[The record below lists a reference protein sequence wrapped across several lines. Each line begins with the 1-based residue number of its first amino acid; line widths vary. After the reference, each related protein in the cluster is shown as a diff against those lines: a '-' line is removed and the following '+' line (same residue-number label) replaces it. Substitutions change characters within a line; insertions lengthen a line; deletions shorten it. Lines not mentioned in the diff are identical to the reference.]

1 MSRERRSFTPEFKLE
16 AASLVVDQNYSI
28 PEACRALDLGESAL
42 RRWVKQLEAERGGT
56 TPSSKALTPEQQ
68 RIKEL
73 EARVKRLEQEKF
85 ILKSYLLREAS
96 KIKRYEF
103 MLTNSALHSIVM
115 MARVLLVSRSGYYS
129 WLDNREMVSWR
140 MQQRESIDALVKAAF
155 EAGKGRY
162 GAERI
167 FYDLAE
173 QDNPLD
179 IKTIRKSLKRQ
190 GLIAKAAKLFKVT
203 TDSNHSLPVAPNL
216 LARDFSAQQPNE
228 KWVTDIT
235 YIQTTEG
242 WLYLA
247 VMIDL
252 YSRKIVGWSMSKHI
266 DAQLVCDALTMAL
279 WRRKFPKGVIVHSDR
294 GSQYASHAF
303 RGLLEKY
310 SLTQS
315 MSRKG
320 DCWDTQPTI
329 LVNTAL
335 V

>member
-1 MSRERRSFTPEFKLE
+1 
-16 AASLVVDQNYSI
+16 
-28 PEACRALDLGESAL
+28 
-42 RRWVKQLEAERGGT
+42 
-56 TPSSKALTPEQQ
+56 
-68 RIKEL
+68 
-73 EARVKRLEQEKF
+73 
-85 ILKSYLLREAS
+85 
-96 KIKRYEF
+96 
-103 MLTNSALHSIVM
+103 MLTNSALYSIAM

-140 MQQRESIDALVKAAF
+140 MLQRESIDALVKTAF

-190 GLIAKAAKLFKVT
+190 GLIGKAAKLFKVT

-266 DAQLVCDALTMAL
+266 DAHWFVM
-279 WRRKFPKGVIVHSDR
+279 R
-294 GSQYASHAF
+294 
-303 RGLLEKY
+303 
-310 SLTQS
+310 
-315 MSRKG
+315 
-320 DCWDTQPTI
+320 
-329 LVNTAL
+329 
-335 V
+335 

>member
-1 MSRERRSFTPEFKLE
+1 
-16 AASLVVDQNYSI
+16 
-28 PEACRALDLGESAL
+28 
-42 RRWVKQLEAERGGT
+42 
-56 TPSSKALTPEQQ
+56 
-68 RIKEL
+68 
-73 EARVKRLEQEKF
+73 
-85 ILKSYLLREAS
+85 
-96 KIKRYEF
+96 
-103 MLTNSALHSIVM
+103 MLTYCALFSISM

-129 WLDNREMVSWR
+129 WLDNREVISWR
-140 MQQRESIDALVKAAF
+140 MQQREAIDALVKVAF
-155 EAGKGRY
+155 FAGKGRY

-179 IKTIRKSLKRQ
+179 IKTINKSLKRQ

-203 TDSNHSLPVAPNL
+203 TDSDHALPVAPNL
-216 LARDFSAQQPNE
+216 LARNFAAQRPNE

-252 YSRKIVGWSMSKHI
+252 YSRKIVGWSMSKNI
-266 DAQLVCDALTMAL
+266 DTQLVCDALMMAL
-279 WRRKFPKGVIVHSDR
+279 WRRKFPQGVIVHSDR

-303 RGLLEKY
+303 RDLLKKY
-310 SLTQS
+310 LLTQS

-320 DCWDTQPTI
+320 DCWDNACAESFFHSLKVELIHGEPLLNGKQTRESIFEYIEVDYNRYRRHSAIGFISPERFEAKN
-329 LVNTAL
+329 VC
-335 V
+335 

>member
-1 MSRERRSFTPEFKLE
+1 
-16 AASLVVDQNYSI
+16 
-28 PEACRALDLGESAL
+28 
-42 RRWVKQLEAERGGT
+42 
-56 TPSSKALTPEQQ
+56 
-68 RIKEL
+68 
-73 EARVKRLEQEKF
+73 
-85 ILKSYLLREAS
+85 
-96 KIKRYEF
+96 
-103 MLTNSALHSIVM
+103 MLTYCALFSISM

-129 WLDNREMVSWR
+129 WLDNREVISWR
-140 MQQRESIDALVKAAF
+140 MQQREAIDALVKAAF
-155 EAGKGRY
+155 VVGKGRY

-179 IKTIRKSLKRQ
+179 IKTINKSLKRQ

-203 TDSNHSLPVAPNL
+203 TDSNHALPVAPNL
-216 LARDFSAQQPNE
+216 LERNFSARQPNE

-252 YSRKIVGWSMSKHI
+252 YSRKIVGWSMSRNI
-266 DAQLVCDALTMAL
+266 DAQLVRDALMMAL
-279 WRRKFPKGVIVHSDR
+279 WRRKFPQGVIVHSDR

-303 RGLLEKY
+303 RNLLKTY

-320 DCWDTQPTI
+320 DCWDNACAESFFHSLKVELIHGEPLQNGKQTRESIFEYIEVDYNRYRRHNAIGFISPERFEATN
-329 LVNTAL
+329 VC
-335 V
+335 

>member
-1 MSRERRSFTPEFKLE
+1 
-16 AASLVVDQNYSI
+16 
-28 PEACRALDLGESAL
+28 
-42 RRWVKQLEAERGGT
+42 
-56 TPSSKALTPEQQ
+56 
-68 RIKEL
+68 
-73 EARVKRLEQEKF
+73 
-85 ILKSYLLREAS
+85 
-96 KIKRYEF
+96 
-103 MLTNSALHSIVM
+103 MLTYCALFSISM

-129 WLDNREMVSWR
+129 WLDSREVLSWR
-140 MQQRESIDALVKAAF
+140 MQQREAIDTVVKAAF
-155 EAGKGRY
+155 VAGKGRY

-167 FYDLAE
+167 FHDLAE

-179 IKTIRKSLKRQ
+179 IKTINKSLKRQ

-203 TDSNHSLPVAPNL
+203 TDSNHALPVAPNL
-216 LARDFSAQQPNE
+216 LERNFSANRPNE

-252 YSRKIVGWSMSKHI
+252 YSRKIVGWSMSRNI
-266 DAQLVCDALTMAL
+266 DAQLACDALMMAL
-279 WRRKFPKGVIVHSDR
+279 WRRKFPQGVIVHSDR

-303 RGLLEKY
+303 RDLLKKY

-320 DCWDTQPTI
+320 DCWDNACAESFFHSLKVELIHGEPLQNGKQTRESIFEYIEVDYNRYRRHSAIGFISPERFEARN
-329 LVNTAL
+329 VC
-335 V
+335 

>member
-1 MSRERRSFTPEFKLE
+1 
-16 AASLVVDQNYSI
+16 
-28 PEACRALDLGESAL
+28 
-42 RRWVKQLEAERGGT
+42 
-56 TPSSKALTPEQQ
+56 
-68 RIKEL
+68 
-73 EARVKRLEQEKF
+73 
-85 ILKSYLLREAS
+85 
-96 KIKRYEF
+96 
-103 MLTNSALHSIVM
+103 M

-129 WLDNREMVSWR
+129 WLDNREVISWR
-140 MQQRESIDALVKAAF
+140 MQQREAIDALVKTAF
-155 EAGKGRY
+155 VAGKGRY

-167 FYDLAE
+167 FHDLVE

-179 IKTIRKSLKRQ
+179 IKTINKSLKRQ

-203 TDSNHSLPVAPNL
+203 TDSNHALPVAQNL
-216 LARDFSAQQPNE
+216 LERNFSAHQPNE

-252 YSRKIVGWSMSKHI
+252 YSRKIVGWSMSKNI

-279 WRRKFPKGVIVHSDR
+279 WRRKFPQGVIVHSDR

-303 RGLLEKY
+303 RDLLKKY

-320 DCWDTQPTI
+320 DCWDNACAESFFHSLKVELIHGEPLQNGKQTRESIFEYIEVDYNRYRRHSAIGFISPERFEARN
-329 LVNTAL
+329 VC
-335 V
+335 

>member
-1 MSRERRSFTPEFKLE
+1 
-16 AASLVVDQNYSI
+16 
-28 PEACRALDLGESAL
+28 
-42 RRWVKQLEAERGGT
+42 
-56 TPSSKALTPEQQ
+56 
-68 RIKEL
+68 
-73 EARVKRLEQEKF
+73 
-85 ILKSYLLREAS
+85 
-96 KIKRYEF
+96 
-103 MLTNSALHSIVM
+103 MLTYCALFSISM

-129 WLDNREMVSWR
+129 WLDSREVLSWR
-140 MQQRESIDALVKAAF
+140 MQQREAIDTVVKAAF
-155 EAGKGRY
+155 VAGKGRY

-167 FYDLAE
+167 FHDLVE

-179 IKTIRKSLKRQ
+179 IKTINKSLKRQ

-203 TDSNHSLPVAPNL
+203 TDSNHALPVAPNL
-216 LARDFSAQQPNE
+216 LERNFSAQRPNE

-252 YSRKIVGWSMSKHI
+252 YSRKIVGWSMSKNI

-279 WRRKFPKGVIVHSDR
+279 WRRKFPQGVIVHSDR

-303 RGLLEKY
+303 RNLLKKY
-310 SLTQS
+310 SLIQS

-320 DCWDTQPTI
+320 DCWDNACAESFFHSLKVELIHGEPLQNGKQTRESIFEYIEVDYNRYRRHSAIGFISPERFEARN
-329 LVNTAL
+329 VC
-335 V
+335 